1 MFFSF
6 QFCDVVEP
14 WNAFVVI
21 ILGILYSKHF
31 EKKFRKKISFF
42 SEQFFLIKKFVALVI
57 FIFILFFQK
66 GQSGDHFSHKKSNHP
81 SI

>member
-1 MFFSF
+1 MVFSF

-21 ILGILYSKHF
+21 ILGILYFFKIA
-31 EKKFRKKISFF
+31 KKFRKKNSFF
-42 SEQFFLIKKFVALVI
+42 SEQLFLMKKFVALVI

-66 GQSGDHFSHKKSNHP
+66 GQSGDHFSPKKSKHP